1 MPPKKDD
8 TPTKPKTKDDYVGAN
23 AILELKNSELKQ
35 EKINLLEQNLQYN
48 DHITALEQEKADLI
62 AEKADLIAQ
71 IQEKK
76 EQHERDTEDLGKA
89 NKHISILRECL
100 ENSPNKGTLSLIQV
114 NKRLKRN
121 GFNEIVREEGED
133 A

>member
-8 TPTKPKTKDDYVGAN
+8 TPTKPKTKDDYVGAY
-23 AILELKNSELKQ
+23 AILELKYSELKQ

-48 DHITALEQEKADLI
+48 DRITALEQ
-62 AEKADLIAQ
+62 EKADLIAQ

-121 GFNEIVREEGED
+121 GFNEIVREEEED